1 MIAFPRYAFL
11 PAAPPA
17 PRRQLLAALE
27 ILERWAERRQER
39 RALLGLSDHSL
50 KDIGLSAADAWQE
63 GHKSFWQS

>member
-1 MIAFPRYAFL
+1 MIALPRYASL
-11 PAAPPA
+11 PAARPA
-17 PRRQLLAALE
+17 PRRPLLAALE
-27 ILERWAERRQER
+27 IIERWAERHQER